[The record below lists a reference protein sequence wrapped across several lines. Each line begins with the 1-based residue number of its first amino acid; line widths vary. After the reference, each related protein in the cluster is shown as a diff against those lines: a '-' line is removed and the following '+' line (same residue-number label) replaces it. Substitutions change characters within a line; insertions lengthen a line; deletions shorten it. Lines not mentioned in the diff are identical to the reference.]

1 MMTDMNPTI
10 DSDKRFSVIWI
21 IPIVALLT
29 GITMV
34 IQTKLSEGP
43 TITISFDSATGLEAG
58 KTKVEVLNVTMG
70 LVTDIALNPGLD
82 GVLVT
87 VEIEPEAEEML
98 REDTRFWVIRARVG
112 ADSISGLGTLL
123 SGAYIEFSPGE
134 GKEGRR
140 DFVGLEVP
148 PLTPVGASGVRLTL
162 YTDQAGSVSTG
173 DAILYKGYKAGR
185 IEGMKFDSKYTQV
198 RYDVFIDAPYDKL
211 VTNTVRFWNTSGID
225 VKVSAEGL
233 HVRTGSLDTILRGG
247 VAFGVPEV
255 INEGLP
261 VENGAE
267 FKLYENYTDMQKQPY
282 HHQMHYVLP
291 FKQSIRG
298 LLPGAPVEYRGI
310 QIGSVIRI
318 MSRELMASPN
328 REKGA
333 AIPVLIAVEP
343 GRLELPDTQESVDL
357 ARSNIAEGVAVGL
370 RGSLEKSNLL
380 TGALYVNFDYY
391 ADVENAEMKEW
402 EGYAS
407 IPTIATGVGRIEQQV
422 AVFLARLN
430 ALPLEDTV
438 HSADDALE
446 SLARTLDSLDKILKL
461 KGTLE
466 LTTELSGTLAEL
478 RKVLPEVSPEG
489 STSFTSSLNELNQM
503 LYNLEQL
510 TRTLADKPNALVL
523 PTDFPADPQPRL
535 TPNETTNHTCHWP
548 VERLRWHAT

>member
-1 MMTDMNPTI
+1 MTDMNPTI
-10 DSDKRFSVIWI
+10 DSGKRFSVIWI
-21 IPIVALLT
+21 IPIVALLI
-29 GITMV
+29 GISMV

-43 TITISFDSATGLEAG
+43 TITVSFNSATGLEAG

-87 VEIEPEAEEML
+87 VELEPEAEEML
-98 REDTRFWVIRARVG
+98 REDTRFWVVRARVG
-112 ADSISGLGTLL
+112 AGGSISGLGTLL
-123 SGAYIEFSPGE
+123 SGAYIKFAPGE
-134 GKEGRR
+134 GKEERR
-140 DFVGLEVP
+140 DFVGLEFP
-148 PLTPVGASGVRLTL
+148 PLTPVGAPGVKLTL

-173 DAILYKGYKAGR
+173 DAILYNGYKAGR
-185 IEGMKFDSKYTQV
+185 IEGMQFDSEHNQV
-198 RYDVFIDAPYDKL
+198 RYDAFIDAPYDKL

-225 VKVSAEGL
+225 VKASSEGL
-233 HVRTGSLDTILRGG
+233 DVRTGSLDTILLGG
-247 VAFGVPEV
+247 VAFGVPDV
-255 INEGLP
+255 FNEGLP

-267 FKLYENYTDMQKQPY
+267 FKLYKNYADMQKQPY
-282 HHQMHYVLP
+282 HHQMYYVLP
-291 FKQSIRG
+291 FKQSMRG

-318 MSRELMASPN
+318 MTKELMANPN

-357 ARSNIAEGVAVGL
+357 ARGNIAEGIAFGL
-370 RGSLEKSNLL
+370 RGSLEKGNLL

-391 ADVENAEMKEW
+391 ADVENAEMTEW

-407 IPTIATGVGRIEQQV
+407 IPTIATGLGRIEQQV
-422 AVFLARLN
+422 SVFLAKLN

-446 SLARTLDSLDKILKL
+446 SLARTLDSLDKILKR

-466 LTTELSGTLAEL
+466 LTAELSGTLAEL
-478 RKVLPEVSPEG
+478 RKVLAEISPEG
-489 STSFTSSLNELNQM
+489 STSLTSSLNELNQT

-523 PTDFPADPQPRL
+523 PTDFPADPQPEA
-535 TPNETTNHTCHWP
+535 NSQ
-548 VERLRWHAT
+548 